1 MVAGMIADLIL
12 GTLLIAATL
21 VVQMLGLMAVYSM
34 IAPVTGWVRVDRRR
48 GHMVAMLLV
57 VLGTFF
63 VLGVEIWIWA
73 VAYQLLGVFAD
84 FETAL
89 YFSISTFCTLGY
101 GDVPPP
107 EQWRVLAAL
116 EGVSGFLLIGWST
129 AYLIAAGIRIG
140 PFRHGEHF

>member
-1 MVAGMIADLIL
+1 MVANLAL
-12 GTLLIAATL
+12 GVLLVAAT
-21 VVQMLGLMAVYSM
+21 VVIHMLGLMAVTRASVPITARM
-34 IAPVTGWVRVDRRR
+34 RIDQRH
-48 GHMVAMLLV
+48 GHILAMTAV
-57 VLGTFF
+57 VLGTLT

-73 VAYQLLGVFAD
+73 LSYHWLGAFAD

-101 GDVPPP
+101 GDVVPPV
-107 EQWRVLAAL
+107 EWRVLAAL

-140 PFRHGEHF
+140 PFKPGEHF